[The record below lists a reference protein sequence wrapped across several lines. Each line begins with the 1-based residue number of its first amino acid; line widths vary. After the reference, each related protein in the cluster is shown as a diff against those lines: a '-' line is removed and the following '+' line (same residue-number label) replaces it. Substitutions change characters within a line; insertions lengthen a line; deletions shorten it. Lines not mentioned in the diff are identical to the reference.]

1 MFTEREFRIPRLW
14 SNAELRR
21 IGALVEG
28 GVVNVS
34 GWKDSDK
41 DGGHYR
47 DYFPRASHYDITNFG
62 GYRGLEDSGSGIFL
76 DLTAPLPEDLREKF
90 DVVFNHTT
98 LEHIFEIDAAFD
110 ALCGMSRD
118 LVIVV
123 VPFIQIQHEKENVL
137 DYWRFTP
144 TALREMFR
152 RRGFGTVYEAANAH
166 AAAGIYI
173 LFVASRHPER
183 WRGKMPDFQP
193 LHAVGTAALTVFA
206 RKSVGM
212 LANRVR
218 GAVRCLTMSGAR
230 KSG

>member
-21 IGALVEG
+21 IGSLIEG
-28 GVVNVS
+28 SVVNVS

-41 DGGHYR
+41 DGGRYR
-47 DYFPRASHYDITNFG
+47 DYFPKASHYTVTNFEGHRGFQG
-62 GYRGLEDSGSGIFL
+62 GESEIFL
-76 DLTAPLPEDLREKF
+76 DLTASLPGELQEKF

-98 LEHIFEIDAAFD
+98 LEHIFEINAAFD

-123 VPFIQIQHEKENVL
+123 VPFIQTQHENKNVL

-152 RRGFGTVYEAANAH
+152 RRGFETVYEAANSH
-166 AAAGIYI
+166 AVAGIYI

-193 LHAVGTAALTVFA
+193 LHAVGETPLASFIRKTGKSLENTARRA
-206 RKSVGM
+206 
-212 LANRVR
+212 VR
-218 GAVRCLTMSGAR
+218 GLVKREG
-230 KSG
+230 